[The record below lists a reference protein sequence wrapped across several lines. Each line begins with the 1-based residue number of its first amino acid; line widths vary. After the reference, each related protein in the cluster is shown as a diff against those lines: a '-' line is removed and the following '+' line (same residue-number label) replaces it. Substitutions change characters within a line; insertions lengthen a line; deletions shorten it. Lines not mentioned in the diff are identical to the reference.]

1 MVLEMFNPVSHP
13 LFVSVVSIGV
23 FWIGARIGAISHAR
37 QKAPDESIFDDFK
50 LILGATLTLLGLII
64 GFTFS
69 MAVSRYDQRKNL
81 EEEEANAIGTE
92 YVRTDLLPASDA
104 ARAHTLLKNYL
115 DQRILFYKTSD
126 EQLLGHINAQTAEL
140 QAKMWSTVSGP
151 ASEQSTIMA
160 ALVVAGMNDVLNSQG
175 YTQAAWWNRIPVAAW
190 CFLITIGIFCNVLVG
205 YVARDRSAL
214 LFWILPSVLA
224 ISMFL
229 IADIDSPRHGVIRV
243 NPQNLESLANS
254 LRSQ

>member
-1 MVLEMFNPVSHP
+1 MLQMFNPVSHP

-23 FWIGARIGAISHAR
+23 FWVGARIGAISHAR
-37 QKAPDESIFDDFK
+37 QKVPDESIFEDFK

-92 YVRTDLLPASDA
+92 YVRVDLLPATDA
-104 ARAHTLLKNYL
+104 VRAHALLKSYL
-115 DQRILFYKTSD
+115 DERILCYKTSD
-126 EQLLGHINAQTAEL
+126 EQLLENINIRTAQL
-140 QAKMWSTVSGP
+140 QAEMWSSVRRP
-151 ASEQSTIMA
+151 ASEQPTILA

-190 CFLITIGIFCNVLVG
+190 CLLIVIGIFCNVLVG

-214 LFWILPSVLA
+214 LFWILPIVLA
-224 ISMFL
+224 ISVFL

-254 LRSQ
+254 LRSN